1 MNVRL
6 ERKLRAFQKRT
17 AHFQV
22 ILLLLTVKRVVHKF
36 GLIRTFFVKRANIL
50 GERHNMERAT
60 GWRDRVREGR
70 AGLLGA
76 ATAVIVGALL
86 IYVAN
91 NTLNANTPGQALV
104 AYIGVFVIAAGVV
117 YGASTLLDLRR

>member
-1 MNVRL
+1 MKPFEPRRRHKVA
-6 ERKLRAFQKRT
+6 K
-17 AHFQV
+17 
-22 ILLLLTVKRVVHKF
+22 VK
-36 GLIRTFFVKRANIL
+36 
-50 GERHNMERAT
+50 
-60 GWRDRVREGR
+60 GWGDRVREGR
-70 AGLLGA
+70 VGLLGA

-104 AYIGVFVIAAGVV
+104 VYIGVFVIAAGVV

>member
-1 MNVRL
+1 
-6 ERKLRAFQKRT
+6 
-17 AHFQV
+17 
-22 ILLLLTVKRVVHKF
+22 
-36 GLIRTFFVKRANIL
+36 
-50 GERHNMERAT
+50 MERAT

-70 AGLLGA
+70 AELLGA